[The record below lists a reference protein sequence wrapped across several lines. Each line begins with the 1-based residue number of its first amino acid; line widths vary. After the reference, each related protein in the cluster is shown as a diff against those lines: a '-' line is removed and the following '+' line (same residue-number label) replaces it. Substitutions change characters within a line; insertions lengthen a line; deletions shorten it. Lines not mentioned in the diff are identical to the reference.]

1 MLLVPGKGGS
11 MCTPDDVRITAK
23 WADTQVCPYRPVAF
37 LAILKT
43 TLKDALKMHLLTYI
57 KVRLNYC
64 GMV

>member
-1 MLLVPGKGGS
+1 